1 MPEKKNPTQEFTERR
16 MSKPQASQA
25 NNLPGSANPA
35 PLALPT
41 GVAAGPPNQFTS
53 FEAAMKLFHARQFT
67 EARDLFVLAARGPER
82 DVANRAQLHLA
93 MCERR
98 LHIATVTLGS
108 AEDYYNYG
116 VALINSRNL
125 PEARAHLEKALEMS
139 PAADHVHYALA
150 LAQALAGDLLN
161 AQRNLKRAIELE
173 PRNRLI
179 ARQDAD
185 FAPLAN
191 QPPFDAIIY
200 PEKVIYSEKITYPE
214 KVAYPEKI
222 VYPEKKSW

>member
-1 MPEKKNPTQEFTERR
+1 
-16 MSKPQASQA
+16 MSKPQASKAGNTSDPA
-25 NNLPGSANPA
+25 NSTSAGGPPA
-35 PLALPT
+35 
-41 GVAAGPPNQFTS
+41 PPNQFTS
-53 FEAAMKLFHARQFT
+53 FEAAMKLFHARQFK
-67 EARDLFVLAARGPER
+67 EARELFALAIRGPER

-93 MCERR
+93 MCDRR
-98 LHIATVTLGS
+98 LQQITVNLGS

-125 PEARAHLEKALEMS
+125 PEARTHLEKALEMS

-150 LAQALAGDLLN
+150 LAQALSGDLVN
-161 AQRNLKRAIELE
+161 AQQNLKRAIELE

-191 QPPFDAIIY
+191 QPPFDALI
-200 PEKVIYSEKITYPE
+200 
-214 KVAYPEKI
+214 
-222 VYPEKKSW
+222 YPEKKSW